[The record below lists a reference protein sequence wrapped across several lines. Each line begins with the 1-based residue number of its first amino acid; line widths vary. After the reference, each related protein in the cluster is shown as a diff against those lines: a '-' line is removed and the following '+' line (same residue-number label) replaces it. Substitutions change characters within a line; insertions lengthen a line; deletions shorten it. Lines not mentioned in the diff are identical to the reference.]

1 MKIKHKLL
9 GLTALAVVAL
19 LAVLGMTW
27 KANERV
33 MKIND
38 SSTAVSHLEVTLLN
52 LRRNEKDFLMRMD
65 MKYQGKFQKNYDHF
79 QSQLTVLKS
88 DLDGLSIAI
97 PSLEI
102 LPTAIK
108 NYQGGMLTLIKGYQ
122 QLGLTSSDGLYRE
135 FFEYSEQLVNVAS
148 EQQRDI
154 MAAYSVEEA
163 AKLFL
168 VTGDKEYL
176 EAYQK
181 ASAQYGQKLENDFG
195 AIFTRFAHT
204 TEQIIQQQQAIGLSH
219 NQGLRGEIRKQSHL
233 VEEVFAELEQ
243 QLEAKVDA
251 ERTQI
256 SQLTI
261 AAVLMVII
269 VLVSLSWFISQSIQ
283 RRVQRLSDLM
293 ATIAASNDLTQTADE
308 NGNDELAEMA
318 VNFNG
323 LLASLRNLVGNVQGA
338 VTELGTAS
346 EQLQGRSQ
354 DSEEAMEQQQ
364 SETDSVATAITE
376 MGVTIR
382 EIASNT
388 ENAAANADR
397 SYNGA
402 QEGLNEVSATKERIR
417 TLSEDLSQTS
427 EEVASLSTLSE
438 NIGSVLDVI
447 KAIAEQTN
455 LLALNA
461 AIEAARAGE
470 QGRGFAVVADEVRS
484 LALRTRQ
491 STEEITTII
500 ASLQEQTDQVVVHI
514 GRCREQ
520 GDLSVTQADN
530 AEIKINQIMA
540 DMQLIMDTSTQIA
553 AAVEQQS
560 LVSDEIGQNVT
571 SIRDITNLNSSVA
584 HENAQAANAVAT
596 QASSL
601 DEAIAEF
608 KV

>member
-38 SSTAVSHLEVTLLN
+38 SSAAVSHLEVTLLN
-52 LRRNEKDFLMRMD
+52 LRRNEKDFLLRMD

-88 DLDGLSIAI
+88 DLDGLSIAL
-97 PSLEI
+97 PSLEM

-108 NYQGGMLTLIKGYQ
+108 NYQGGMLALIKGYQ
-122 QLGLTSSDGLYRE
+122 QLGLTSSDGLFRE

-154 MAAYSVEEA
+154 MAAYSVEEV

-181 ASAQYGQKLENDFG
+181 AYAQYGQKLENDFG
-195 AIFTRFAHT
+195 TVFTRFAHT
-204 TEQIIQQQQAIGLSH
+204 TEQIIRQQQAIGLSH

-251 ERTQI
+251 ERSQI

-283 RRVQRLSDLM
+283 RRVQRLSELM

-346 EQLQGRSQ
+346 EQLQRRSQ

-417 TLSEDLSQTS
+417 TLSDDLSQTS

-530 AEIKINQIMA
+530 AEIRINQIMA

>member
-97 PSLEI
+97 PSLEM

-318 VNFNG
+318 LNFNG

-530 AEIKINQIMA
+530 AEIRINQIMA